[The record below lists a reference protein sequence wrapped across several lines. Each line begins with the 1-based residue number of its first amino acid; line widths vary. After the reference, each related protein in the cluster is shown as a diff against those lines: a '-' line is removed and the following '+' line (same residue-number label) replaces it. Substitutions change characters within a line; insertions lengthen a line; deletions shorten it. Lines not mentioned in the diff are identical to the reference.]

1 MKKQFMAKRFRE
13 KLRLKIIN
21 EALKRDLHI
30 QGYNDTK
37 ILCVRETEE
46 LKQYAAA
53 NQLPYKIV
61 ASAEEVVPKDP
72 YKLIA
77 LTTSEE
83 REKNLKFQRE
93 VIAPLAGKVQSF
105 FSNDRYQEIVPEG
118 ISKGFAVRWFCD
130 YVGVPIENSVAAG
143 DAQNDIEMLKAA
155 HIGAVMCNAYPG
167 IEEYGNYVTE
177 HDNNHDG
184 VAEIIRKFILKED

>member
-1 MKKQFMAKRFRE
+1 M
-13 KLRLKIIN
+13 KIIN

-30 QGYNDTK
+30 QGYNDTE
-37 ILCVRETEE
+37 ILAVRDTEE
-46 LKQYAAA
+46 LRKYSAV
-53 NQLPYKIV
+53 NRLPYKIV

-130 YVGVPIENSVAAG
+130 YVGVPIENPLQPG
-143 DAQNDIEMLKAA
+143 MRRTTLK
-155 HIGAVMCNAYPG
+155 C
-167 IEEYGNYVTE
+167 
-177 HDNNHDG
+177 
-184 VAEIIRKFILKED
+184 